1 MVGGIWGRFVSGGTG
16 VMGPVVFGRITGRN
30 VVNMDLAEGQPVKA
44 ASFVLEESLFE
55 KEESKAESYDMSG
68 LKDGSY
74 EATVDGQNGEMTVQ
88 VVVEDG
94 KIKEVNVVSNHETE
108 NIAAPALE
116 KIPAAMVE
124 ANSPDVDGVTG
135 ATLTSGRIR
144 EAVKQCLDQAK

>member
-1 MVGGIWGRFVSGGTG
+1 
-16 VMGPVVFGRITGRN
+16 
-30 VVNMDLAEGQPVKA
+30 
-44 ASFVLEESLFE
+44 
-55 KEESKAESYDMSG
+55 
-68 LKDGSY
+68 
-74 EATVDGQNGEMTVQ
+74 MTVQ

>member
-1 MVGGIWGRFVSGGTG
+1 MKILIIEDDSGLNRGISFALGQ
-16 VMGPVVFGRITGRN
+16 
-30 VVNMDLAEGQPVKA
+30 EGYKTISAQT
-44 ASFVLEESLFE
+44 LQEGESLFE

-144 EAVKQCLDQAK
+144 AGVKACLDQAK